1 MLHRLTVM
9 LLLLPEM
16 VCIIDVCLVYVPEAL
31 SDRQH
36 FLALLGLVCD
46 HSGMVQSRD
55 IIQDLNPKWI
65 KPRGHQ
71 HIYLHETCVSGYT
84 SVTQTRFTLTSGNHF
99 YGSESGMD

>member
-1 MLHRLTVM
+1 M

-16 VCIIDVCLVYVPEAL
+16 VCTIDVCLVYVPEAL

-36 FLALLGLVCD
+36 FLALGLVSD
-46 HSGMVQSRD
+46 HSGMVLSQTT
-55 IIQDLNPKWI
+55 IQDLNPKWI
-65 KPRGHQ
+65 KPLGHQ
-71 HIYLHETCVSGYT
+71 HMYLHETCVSGYT

>member
-1 MLHRLTVM
+1 M

-16 VCIIDVCLVYVPEAL
+16 VCTIDVCLVYVPEAL

-36 FLALLGLVCD
+36 FLARLVFD
-46 HSGMVQSRD
+46 HSGMILSQT

-65 KPRGHQ
+65 KPRSHQ

-84 SVTQTRFTLTSGNHF
+84 SVTQTGFTLTSGNHF